1 MAVSQNGW
9 SVISSTQLNR
19 SAFPGTSVVPVPG
32 VRAGDVATVLHYV
45 GTQFNNRVEALVNPG
60 CWGYANRTISGSS
73 DISNHASGTAIDL
86 NAPRHPLGKRGT
98 FSSAQVAR
106 IREILRECDGVIR
119 WGGDYSSRADEM
131 HFEIVGNATQVANT
145 ARKLTNQGGNMVAD
159 RAYLDRVYQKVLE
172 RNRGAGEG
180 ENVYLGKD
188 AGWVFLDVS
197 NSAEAGRVAAAQAA
211 KDQAIK
217 DLQVALANEQAKP
230 PREVVKEIEK
240 IVEKPVEVI
249 KEIRVGETDAI
260 KGFFARLID
269 KLIIWNK

>member
-1 MAVSQNGW
+1 
-9 SVISSTQLNR
+9 
-19 SAFPGTSVVPVPG
+19 
-32 VRAGDVATVLHYV
+32 
-45 GTQFNNRVEALVNPG
+45 
-60 CWGYANRTISGSS
+60 
-73 DISNHASGTAIDL
+73 
-86 NAPRHPLGKRGT
+86 
-98 FSSAQVAR
+98 
-106 IREILRECDGVIR
+106 
-119 WGGDYSSRADEM
+119 
-131 HFEIVGNATQVANT
+131 
-145 ARKLTNQGGNMVAD
+145 MVAD

-211 KDQAIK
+211 KDQAIR

-240 IVEKPVEVI
+240 IVQVPVEVI
-249 KEIRVGETDAI
+249 KEVRVGEPEAI